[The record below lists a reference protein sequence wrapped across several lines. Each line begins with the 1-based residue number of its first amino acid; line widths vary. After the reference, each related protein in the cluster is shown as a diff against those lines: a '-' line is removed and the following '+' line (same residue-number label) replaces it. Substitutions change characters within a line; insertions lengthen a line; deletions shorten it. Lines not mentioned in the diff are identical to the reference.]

1 MTVLGGM
8 RAPWPAPDYQRML
21 DDANRAW
28 AAAQPR
34 LIWAPPIVREVYDP
48 RITWA
53 VQAIGPERPL
63 PPLRYSDGRLI

>member
-1 MTVLGGM
+1 
-8 RAPWPAPDYQRML
+8 ML